1 MERAEKV
8 AEQFRKKN
16 PKFSTWIEE
25 NIEEG
30 LQIYQHPKDAR
41 KKLRTVNPLEL
52 INREVKRR
60 TRVARIFP
68 NSDSL
73 LRLVT
78 AVLVEIH
85 EEWLTAS
92 KPYLKT

>member
-1 MERAEKV
+1 MSATGS
-8 AEQFRKKN
+8 AALSSISTIFN
-16 PKFSTWIEE
+16 PF
-25 NIEEG
+25 IEEG
-30 LQIYQHPKDAR
+30 LQIYEHPEATR

-52 INREVKRR
+52 VNRELKRR

-68 NSDSL
+68 NMESL

-85 EEWLTAS
+85 EDWLTAS
-92 KPYLKT
+92 KPYL